1 MLIESVSLG
10 STEEALSIAACSQ
23 VQSIFLFARSS
34 TQKRDR
40 DAAIGAIVH
49 DSGDHLTCVN
59 VLRSNDWRSMDYCR
73 ENFLNHKALM
83 KVAEIKNQLKRFMLK
98 MTAGSLPGV
107 GEDGDDELVLKALV
121 KGFVFNVARMMPDGN
136 YRTVRASEASTKSRF
151 NDDT

>member
-1 MLIESVSLG
+1 
-10 STEEALSIAACSQ
+10 
-23 VQSIFLFARSS
+23 
-34 TQKRDR
+34 
-40 DAAIGAIVH
+40 
-49 DSGDHLTCVN
+49 
-59 VLRSNDWRSMDYCR
+59 
-73 ENFLNHKALM
+73 
-83 KVAEIKNQLKRFMLK
+83 